1 MLKLKSQLT
10 CSYCSKIAKDPIELP
25 CEDLICR
32 KHLSERDVAKKNKIK
47 CKKCNES
54 FQVKDNQFKSIKAL
68 TQLIETQS
76 YLNEE
81 EIRLKEEY
89 EASIRKFFEF
99 HEKFMENKTQLQS
112 NVFEH
117 FQEMRFQIDE
127 HREKFKKK
135 IDDIAL
141 KMIDQTKKN
150 EAMYLQDLKK
160 NFSSL
165 DETQSLEGNLN
176 EIEELFRD
184 PNLLIESIGE
194 MQRKQEESL
203 SDIQLK
209 LNQMSQVKVDL
220 MATNYF
226 KPNLSMFDQEE
237 ETSVFASIRLYGY
250 SFSNMNSLKSEIL
263 TDDQSIELIKLC
275 EFSPNDKWS
284 LLYRGTRDGFGSDV
298 FHSKCDN
305 HSNTLTIIKAK
316 QSSYIFGGYTTVGWE
331 SSAYAKYKSDQNAFI
346 FSLTNKDN
354 KPLKM
359 EIDPGY
365 HHRAIC
371 CHSSFGPS
379 FGDDICIKNNAN
391 TTMDN
396 FSRLGDTYSHP
407 QYRYGTNEAKTFM
420 AGSYNFLLDEIE
432 VYQKRIKRHFSF

>member
-1 MLKLKSQLT
+1 LT

-32 KHLSERDVAKKNKIK
+32 KHLSERDVAKENRIK

-54 FQVKDNQFKSIKAL
+54 FQVKDNDFKSIKAL

-99 HEKFMENKTQLQS
+99 HEKFMQNKTQLQS

-141 KMIDQTKKN
+141 KMIEQTKKY

-160 NFSSL
+160 NFSSF

-209 LNQMSQVKVDL
+209 LNEMSQVKVDL

-250 SFSNMNSLKSEIL
+250 SFSNMDSLKSEIL
-263 TDDQSIELIKLC
+263 TDDQSLELIKLC
-275 EFSPNDKWS
+275 EFSPNDEWS
-284 LLYRGTRDGFGSDV
+284 LLYRGTRDGFGSDD
-298 FHSKCDN
+298 FHSKCDG
-305 HSNTLTIIKAK
+305 HSNTLTILKANGT
-316 QSSYIFGGYTTVGWE
+316 SFIFGGFTAVSWDSFSE
-331 SSAYAKYKSDQNAFI
+331 EKSDPNAFI

-359 EIDPGY
+359 EINPNR
-365 HHRAIC
+365 HQCAIF
-371 CHSSFGPS
+371 CHSSCGPIFGI
-379 FGDDICIKNNAN
+379 DICIADNAN
-391 TTMDN
+391 TTMD
-396 FSRLGDTYSHP
+396 SCSCLGFAYKHP
-407 QYRYGTNEAKTFM
+407 QYEYGTNEAETFM
-420 AGSYNFLLDEIE
+420 AGSYNFQLDEIE
-432 VYQKRIKRHFSF
+432 VYQK